1 MRPIVL
7 PLPGNDALAAQL
19 SRALDGQ
26 RGRVEMHRFPDEEA
40 HLRTDTS
47 VSGHPVVI
55 AATLD
60 HVDDLLLPLILLSA
74 AARELGATSV
84 GLVAPYLPYL
94 RRHRGFGIG
103 EDPNARHFAGLMSDT
118 VDWLVTV
125 DPHLHHL
132 KALPEGYR
140 IPAESIAVA
149 SRVAQWISEHVL
161 DPVLV
166 GSDEESWPWL
176 ESLAADCGMP
186 AVTFEKRRVGN
197 QVEVE
202 LPEMSAFRK
211 RTPVLIDDILST
223 GRTMIEATR
232 ALLRSGMPK
241 PDCVAVHGIFAA
253 GAYGS
258 LLAAGARRIVTC
270 NTVRHASNRIE
281 VHDLLGAAAVR
292 ALSAVTNTLAVFHV
306 VSAGL

>member
-7 PLPGNDALAAQL
+7 PLPGNDALAAHL
-19 SRALDGQ
+19 SRALEGQ

-40 HLRTDTS
+40 HLRTAST
-47 VSGHPVVI
+47 VSGRPVVI
-55 AATLD
+55 AAALD
-60 HVDDLLLPLILLSA
+60 HVDDVLLPLILLSA
-74 AARELGATSV
+74 SARELGATSV

-94 RRHRGFGIG
+94 RQDRGFEAG
-103 EDPNARHFAGLMSDT
+103 EEPSARRFAALMSDT

-132 KALPEGYR
+132 PSLLKAYR
-140 IPAESIAVA
+140 IPAESIAVT
-149 SRVAQWISEHVL
+149 SRVSRWISEHVL
-161 DPVLV
+161 DPILV
-166 GSDEESWPWL
+166 GFDEASRPWL
-176 ESLAADCGMP
+176 EPIAAECGVP
-186 AVTFEKRRVGN
+186 AVTLRKRRVGN
-197 QVEVE
+197 QLEVE
-202 LPEMSAFRK
+202 LPEMSPFRK
-211 RTPVLIDDILST
+211 RTPVLIDDIIST

-232 ALLRSGMPK
+232 ALIRSGAGK

-281 VHDLLGAAAVR
+281 VHDLLAAAAVR
-292 ALSAVTNTLAVFHV
+292 VLSGVTNAWAALHV
-306 VSAGL
+306 ISNGV

>member
-7 PLPGNDALAAQL
+7 PLPGNDALAGHI

-26 RGRVEMHRFPDEEA
+26 KGRVEMHRFPDAEA
-40 HLRTDTS
+40 HLRVAS
-47 VSGHPVVI
+47 PVLGRPVVV

-60 HVDDLLLPLILLSA
+60 HADDVLLPLILLAASA
-74 AARELGATSV
+74 RDLGATSV

-94 RRHRGFGIG
+94 RRDRGIEPG
-103 EDPNARHFAGLMSDT
+103 ESPSARHFARLISDT

-132 KALPEGYR
+132 PSLPEAYR
-140 IPAESIAVA
+140 IPTESIAVA
-149 SRVAQWISEHVL
+149 PRVAQWIWEHVH

-166 GSDEESWPWL
+166 GSHEESRPWL
-176 ESLAADCGMP
+176 DSIAAQCGIP
-186 AVTFEKRRVGN
+186 AVTFGKRRLGS

-202 LPEMSAFRK
+202 LPELSPFRR
-211 RTPVLIDDILST
+211 RTPVLIDDIIST

-232 ALLRSGMPK
+232 ALIRSGMKK
-241 PDCVAVHGIFAA
+241 PDCVAVHGIFAP

-258 LLAAGARRIVTC
+258 VLAAGARRIVTC
-270 NTVRHASNRIE
+270 NTVPHASNRIE
-281 VHDLLGAAAVR
+281 VHDLLGTAADR
-292 ALSAVTNTLAVFHV
+292 ALADSIRELATY
-306 VSAGL
+306 S